1 MRLVITFA
9 ATMLL
14 LATAPALAQ
23 FGNPGGLDPGTR
35 ESAPGVP
42 IPGQTN
48 VPDRIFT
55 TLAAQ
60 GGMAEVDLG
69 QLAQRKSRND
79 AVTAFAKRMID
90 DHSKSNAQLAQLTK
104 QAGLPPPTEPA
115 PDQLEMNQRLS
126 ALNPADFD
134 AEYMRV
140 QVTDHQKMVQLLL
153 WVIASGEND
162 DLQRFASGAL
172 PDVLH
177 HLQLAQN
184 LVSQL
189 TGAAASTTN

>member
-1 MRLVITFA
+1 MRFIVTVIGTLS
-9 ATMLL
+9 TLGV
-14 LATAPALAQ
+14 APAPAQ

-48 VPDRIFT
+48 VPDRLFT

-60 GGMAEVDLG
+60 GGMAEVALAK
-69 QLAQRKSRND
+69 LAQQTSRTD

-90 DHSKSNAQLAQLTK
+90 DHGKSNAQLAELAK
-104 QAGLPPPTEPA
+104 QAGLPLPTEPA
-115 PDQLEMNQRLS
+115 LEQREMNQRLS
-126 ALNPADFD
+126 TLNPADFD
-134 AEYMRV
+134 VEYMRA
-140 QVTDHQKMVQLLL
+140 QVTDHQKTVQLLL
-153 WVIASGEND
+153 WVITSGQNA
-162 DLQRFASGAL
+162 DLQRFASRTL

-189 TGAAASTTN
+189 TGAAAPPAN